1 MLYLSRSSPDVGVTP
16 EGFIEPRYVNQLEST
31 GFSDEMNRVYSK

>member
-16 EGFIEPRYVNQLEST
+16 EGFIEARHVNQLEST
-31 GFSDEMNRVYSK
+31 GFFGEMNRMYRK